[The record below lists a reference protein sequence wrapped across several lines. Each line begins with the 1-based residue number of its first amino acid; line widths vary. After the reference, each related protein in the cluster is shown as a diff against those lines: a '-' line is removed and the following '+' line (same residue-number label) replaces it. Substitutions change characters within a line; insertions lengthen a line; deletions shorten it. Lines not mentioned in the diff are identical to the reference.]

1 MDRFRVLLVDDNPAI
16 REGICAMIDWEAYGY
31 QLAGSADNGLSALE
45 FLEKEP
51 CDLIITDI
59 RMPEMNGLELL
70 RRAREIRRDVEAIVI
85 SAYSEFEYAQTAM
98 QYGVENYLLKP
109 ISSEKLIES
118 LLMVRSA
125 LEQKRKYRQHEFERI
140 LLRLLISPRKGAIR
154 QEELRKEGI
163 VLDACCY
170 CLALMH
176 LDAFDEKAEGLFGT
190 DEEEETG
197 QDIVMKFLTKYVRC
211 YSTIISPDMM
221 LVVFLLDED
230 RRNALKVLLSELAE
244 HLELY
249 SGAQIQAI
257 IGERV
262 SDIGSLAETY
272 ARIQAV
278 MSNETFWDRGGVQ
291 IIDIAMKDEGE
302 NVRAFDIAPLLNAV
316 RAMNPAAASHEA
328 QLLSDRF
335 RTEQPSIDLVRVTLS
350 EIMFRLTDIVSEFG
364 GDPDEALHS
373 SGYHD
378 RLYFSFHNIYEL
390 TRYLDETVQRL
401 CEYLNRLVKK
411 DGQIRVSDIVSYINN
426 NYVEAITV
434 KKLSE
439 MFYISPVYLGR
450 LFSAKMGTSLNSYVN
465 SVRIRNAQ
473 TLLQTTDLKVYAIC
487 NNVGYKSIKYFYKVF
502 KDEVGMT
509 PHEYRLIHGMR

>member
-1 MDRFRVLLVDDNPAI
+1 MT
-16 REGICAMIDWEAYGY
+16 GY
-31 QLAGSADNGLSALE
+31 NQSTGASDPFEFVRNLWSGAGFPLPGMVTPTLDADELGKRISEMRSVENWL
-45 FLEKEP
+45 
-51 CDLIITDI
+51 
-59 RMPEMNGLELL
+59 RMNLNMLQMTIQGLE
-70 RRAREIRRDVEAIVI
+70 
-85 SAYSEFEYAQTAM
+85 M
-98 QYGVENYLLKP
+98 Q
-109 ISSEKLIES
+109 
-118 LLMVRSA
+118 
-125 LEQKRKYRQHEFERI
+125 
-140 LLRLLISPRKGAIR
+140 
-154 QEELRKEGI
+154 
-163 VLDACCY
+163 
-170 CLALMH
+170 
-176 LDAFDEKAEGLFGT
+176 
-190 DEEEETG
+190 
-197 QDIVMKFLTKYVRC
+197 
-211 YSTIISPDMM
+211 
-221 LVVFLLDED
+221 
-230 RRNALKVLLSELAE
+230 
-244 HLELY
+244 
-249 SGAQIQAI
+249 QA
-257 IGERV
+257 
-262 SDIGSLAETY
+262 T
-272 ARIQAV
+272 
-278 MSNETFWDRGGVQ
+278 
-291 IIDIAMKDEGE
+291 
-302 NVRAFDIAPLLNAV
+302 LNAV

-426 NYVEAITV
+426 NYVESITV